1 MSSQQSFRWRTVL
14 EVAVISA
21 VIYVLLGTPGLTSI
35 NTNSTAEQ
43 NVPIARAKVENI
55 VYQEPGLQCP
65 DHHYDIRIFS
75 QTPLVILIDNFISDR
90 EAGHLIDISYDKW
103 QTSTVFNDGVE
114 AVDEAVRKSEKAL
127 IDRGTTV
134 QCIESRALAIQG
146 WPKDTFIE
154 RLWTQRYNVTG
165 HYDYHYDWAT
175 ASKTSR
181 RHSTFMV
188 YLQADC
194 EGGGTNFPKLER
206 PTDERWCEF
215 VECDGK
221 DEGVTFVARK
231 GAAVFWS
238 NFDADGRGYQ
248 ETIHAGMPV
257 RSGTKIGLNIWT
269 WFLAGHKRP
278 ADGGE

>member
-1 MSSQQSFRWRTVL
+1 MSNSQPFRWRTVL
-14 EVAVISA
+14 EVGVISA
-21 VIYVLLGTPGLTSI
+21 VIYVLLGAPGLPSI

-55 VYQEPGLQCP
+55 VYQEPGLQCS

-75 QTPLVILIDNFISDR
+75 QTPLVILIDNFISER
-90 EAGHLIDISYDKW
+90 EANHLIAISHEKW
-103 QTSTVFNDGVE
+103 QTSTVFNNGVE
-114 AVDEAVRKSEKAL
+114 TVDEAVRKSEKAM
-127 IDRGTTV
+127 IDRDTTV

-154 RLWTQRYNVTG
+154 RLWTQRYNTTG

-181 RHSTFMV
+181 RQSTFMV

-206 PTDERWCEF
+206 PTDARWCDF
-215 VECDGK
+215 IECDGK
-221 DEGVTFVARK
+221 DEGVTFKARK

-278 ADGGE
+278 EEGGE